1 MVELACQHCN
11 YEWDYQGENEY
22 YATCPRC
29 RYKVRIPEDK
39 VFRVG
44 PEKLS
49 LESKKKTLTEK
60 RPVKLRGIA
69 AIVNKLVQDAQYDKG
84 MLIQILLKLQRSFGW
99 LPKEMLIEISKQLE
113 IPLSQVYQ
121 VATFYKAFSLAPRGR
136 HLIRVCMGTSC
147 KVRGSDTIL
156 ERVQSRLSVDKD
168 GTTLDG
174 KFSLETVNCVGCC
187 ALAPVV
193 VINGDV
199 HPRMNAQKVEETL
212 VLIKPLNQDQ
222 TEPNSP

>member
-1 MVELACQHCN
+1 MVELACQHCD

-39 VFRVG
+39 VSRVG
-44 PEKLS
+44 HKKLS
-49 LESKKKTLTEK
+49 LESKKKTLAEK
-60 RPVKLRGIA
+60 RPAKLRGIA

-147 KVRGSDTIL
+147 KVRGSGTIL
-156 ERVQSRLSVDKD
+156 ERVQSHLSVDKD

-187 ALAPVV
+187 ALGPVMTV
-193 VINGDV
+193 DDDYHGNLKLPDV
-199 HPRMNAQKVEETL
+199 ERILSKYQ
-212 VLIKPLNQDQ
+212 
-222 TEPNSP
+222 

>member
-39 VFRVG
+39 VSRVG
-44 PEKLS
+44 HKKLS
-49 LESKKKTLTEK
+49 LESKKKTLAEK
-60 RPVKLRGIA
+60 RPAKLRGIA

-156 ERVQSRLSVDKD
+156 ERVQSHLSVDKD
-168 GTTLDG
+168 GTTVDG

-187 ALAPVV
+187 ALGPVMTV
-193 VINGDV
+193 DDDYHGNLKLHDV
-199 HPRMNAQKVEETL
+199 ER
-212 VLIKPLNQDQ
+212 VLSKYQ
-222 TEPNSP
+222 

>member
-39 VFRVG
+39 VSRVG
-44 PEKLS
+44 HKKLS
-49 LESKKKTLTEK
+49 LENKKKTLTEE
-60 RPVKLRGIA
+60 RLVKLRGIA

-113 IPLSQVYQ
+113 LPLSQVYQ

-156 ERVQSRLSVDKD
+156 ERVQSHLSVDKD

-187 ALAPVV
+187 ALGPVMTV
-193 VINGDV
+193 GDDY
-199 HPRMNAQKVEETL
+199 HGNLKLHDVER
-212 VLIKPLNQDQ
+212 VLSKYQ
-222 TEPNSP
+222 

>member
-1 MVELACQHCN
+1 MVELACQHCD

-39 VFRVG
+39 VSRVG
-44 PEKLS
+44 HKKLS

-60 RPVKLRGIA
+60 RPAKLRGIA
-69 AIVNKLVQDAQYDKG
+69 GIVNKLVQDAQYDKG
-84 MLIQILLKLQRSFGW
+84 MLIQILLELQRSFGW

-156 ERVQSRLSVDKD
+156 ERVQNRLSIDKD

-187 ALAPVV
+187 ALGPVMTV
-193 VINGDV
+193 DDDYHGNLKLPDV
-199 HPRMNAQKVEETL
+199 ERILSKYQ
-212 VLIKPLNQDQ
+212 
-222 TEPNSP
+222 

>member
-1 MVELACQHCN
+1 MVELACQHCD

-39 VFRVG
+39 VSRVG
-44 PEKLS
+44 HKKLS
-49 LESKKKTLTEK
+49 LEIKKKTLTEK
-60 RPVKLRGIA
+60 RPAKLRGIA

-156 ERVQSRLSVDKD
+156 ERVQNRLSIDKD

-187 ALAPVV
+187 ALGPVMTV
-193 VINGDV
+193 DDDYHGNLKLPDV
-199 HPRMNAQKVEETL
+199 ERILSKYQ
-212 VLIKPLNQDQ
+212 
-222 TEPNSP
+222 

>member
-1 MVELACQHCN
+1 MVELACQHCD

-39 VFRVG
+39 VSRVG
-44 PEKLS
+44 HKKLS
-49 LESKKKTLTEK
+49 LEIKKKTLTEK
-60 RPVKLRGIA
+60 RPAKLRGIA

-147 KVRGSDTIL
+147 KVRGSGTIL
-156 ERVQSRLSVDKD
+156 ERVQNRLSVDKD

-187 ALAPVV
+187 ALGPVMTV
-193 VINGDV
+193 DDDYHGNLKLPDV
-199 HPRMNAQKVEETL
+199 ER
-212 VLIKPLNQDQ
+212 VLSKYQ
-222 TEPNSP
+222 

>member
-11 YEWDYQGENEY
+11 YEWGYQGENEY

-39 VFRVG
+39 VSRVG
-44 PEKLS
+44 HKKLS
-49 LESKKKTLTEK
+49 LESKKKTLAEK
-60 RPVKLRGIA
+60 RPAKLRGIA
-69 AIVNKLVQDAQYDKG
+69 AIVNKLVQDEQYDKG

-156 ERVQSRLSVDKD
+156 ERVQSHLSVDKD
-168 GTTLDG
+168 GTTVDG

-187 ALAPVV
+187 ALGPVMTV
-193 VINGDV
+193 DDDYHGNLKLHDV
-199 HPRMNAQKVEETL
+199 ER
-212 VLIKPLNQDQ
+212 VLSKYQ
-222 TEPNSP
+222 

>member
-39 VFRVG
+39 VSRVG
-44 PEKLS
+44 HKKLS

-60 RPVKLRGIA
+60 RPAKLRGIA

-84 MLIQILLKLQRSFGW
+84 MLIQILLRLQRSFGW
-99 LPKEMLIEISKQLE
+99 LPKEMLIEIGKQLE

-136 HLIRVCMGTSC
+136 HLIRICMGTSC

-156 ERVQSRLSVDKD
+156 ERVQNHLSIDKD

-187 ALAPVV
+187 ALGPVMTV
-193 VINGDV
+193 NDDYHGNLKLPDV
-199 HPRMNAQKVEETL
+199 ERILSKYQ
-212 VLIKPLNQDQ
+212 
-222 TEPNSP
+222 